1 MLLIFLFSIFLV
13 ARDYIVFPNV
23 KCTAKFADD
32 ASIFN
37 NIHCIICKSVSIICE
52 GMVSWWQSCNNQAK
66 SLAAFLYILSSSA
79 FEANLVVEHWVWDNQ
94 LTPHPKFMASCLYS
108 FCSKLKSKK
117 SWTHIKKKLRDII
130 ARYVAQ
136 NIKKYPAFSDVIV
149 LTRK

>member
-52 GMVSWWQSCNNQAK
+52 GMVSWWQSCNSQAK

-79 FEANLVVEHWVWDNQ
+79 FEVNLVVEHWVKITNLLLTQNLWPRAYTLSAVSWNLRNLERISKRNYETLLQGMWHKTLKNIQ
-94 LTPHPKFMASCLYS
+94 LSVM
-108 FCSKLKSKK
+108 
-117 SWTHIKKKLRDII
+117 
-130 ARYVAQ
+130 
-136 NIKKYPAFSDVIV
+136 
-149 LTRK
+149 